1 MQRIDLMTKSS
12 SSKPIRIIT
21 VQIQMTIPDECIS
34 QQDIVDYLNGKLLE
48 DPEFFGGFLAEN
60 VIAVDRV

>member
-1 MQRIDLMTKSS
+1 
-12 SSKPIRIIT
+12 
-21 VQIQMTIPDECIS
+21 MTIPDECECIS

-48 DPEFFGGFLAEN
+48 DPGFFGGFLAEN

>member
-1 MQRIDLMTKSS
+1 MTKSS
-12 SSKPIRIIT
+12 SSKPSRIIT
-21 VQIQMTIPDECIS
+21 IQIQMTIQDECECIS

>member
-1 MQRIDLMTKSS
+1 MTKSS

>member
-1 MQRIDLMTKSS
+1 MTKSS

-21 VQIQMTIPDECIS
+21 VQIKMTIPEDCECIS
-34 QQDIVDYLNGKLLE
+34 QQDIVDYLNSKLLE
-48 DPEFFGGFLAEN
+48 DPEFFGGFMSEN

>member
-1 MQRIDLMTKSS
+1 
-12 SSKPIRIIT
+12 
-21 VQIQMTIPDECIS
+21 MTIPDECIS